1 MSTIDLKKQYQKE
14 IRPVLQKEFSEK
26 NILATPSI
34 KKVVINVGIGKILN
48 NASSSKNAEDLLNDI
63 KKDLSL
69 ITGQWPK
76 ETKAKK
82 SIASFKIREGQTA
95 GLAVTLRG
103 QKMYDFIVRLIHI
116 VLPRIRDFKGIPLKN
131 LDNYGNLNIGIS
143 EASIFPEVNSSVLR
157 HPFGLQ
163 ITIVT
168 NEKNK
173 EKVVS
178 MLKLLGFPIKIKK

>member
-14 IRPVLQKEFSEK
+14 IRPKLQKEFEEK
-26 NILATPSI
+26 NILAVPSI
-34 KKVVINVGIGKILN
+34 KKVVINVGVGKILN
-48 NASSSKNAEDLLNDI
+48 NASSSKNADDLLNEI
-63 KKDLSL
+63 KKDISL

-82 SIASFKIREGQTA
+82 SIASFKIREGQTV
-95 GLAVTLRG
+95 GLMVTLRD
-103 QKMYDFIVRLIHI
+103 QKMYDFIARLVNIA
-116 VLPRIRDFKGIPLKN
+116 LPRTRDFKGISVKN

-143 EASIFPEVNSSVLR
+143 EASIFPEVSNSVLK

-168 NEKNK
+168 DKKNK
-173 EKVVS
+173 EEVVS
-178 MLKLLGFPIKIKK
+178 MLKLLGFPIKI